1 MGGECDL
8 DDETSN
14 PALTIAHDSAALM
27 YHLLA
32 AQTMAPPSL
41 IVCHPLSVLWCPL
54 SCPH

>member
-1 MGGECDL
+1 MEDPVGGECDL

-32 AQTMAPPSL
+32 AQTMAPPSV
-41 IVCHPLSVLWCPL
+41 IVYHPLSVL
-54 SCPH
+54 